1 MKEKQTRRNMG
12 RRELLRL
19 GGQGAVLLAAG
30 SLLPGAVARIGSRF
44 GASGA
49 KAARRSAGF
58 LSSPAAGPEMPSAA
72 ATEIRL
78 VATDGF
84 THLPGRDPLY
94 VFGFR
99 DVSGNF
105 DDPPNELDIYKGA
118 VQAPAPI
125 LWVDQDTDVEVRLT
139 NIGLVIR
146 PDLDDSHTI
155 HWHGFRNATAIFDG
169 VPEVSIAVPVARDFR
184 YYFVPHEEGTYMY
197 HCHFEDVEHV
207 QMGMVGVVF
216 VRPKQ
221 NLGVD
226 AIPPDVDAIPPGKYT
241 YNDGDGST
249 AYDREFALLIQDVWS
264 VPHDN
269 LEAIQETIWSDYD
282 ADYWV
287 INGRCYPDPLQPN
300 RWLPDGITPD
310 PDADPSLESQPIS
323 SLIQMNPGEVALLR
337 FVNLGYEQHAME
349 LPGIPMTVVGED
361 ATYLGPLPSGRA
373 DIRYTTNVVYI
384 GPGESRDVLIT
395 APDHVG
401 LDPFNTYLLKNR
413 NLAKLINPGVPGLG
427 GMATEVRVYP
437 GTSVATTVP
446 EQTVPSQ
453 TFSL

>member
-1 MKEKQTRRNMG
+1 MKEKQTRRKLG
-12 RRELLRL
+12 RRDLLRL
-19 GGQGAVLLAAG
+19 GGQGVVLLAAG

-49 KAARRSAGF
+49 KAARRPSGILTPSGSA
-58 LSSPAAGPEMPSAA
+58 PAVPSAA
-72 ATEIRL
+72 AKEVRL

-125 LWVDQDTDVEVRLT
+125 LWVDQNTDVEVRLT

-155 HWHGFRNATAIFDG
+155 HWHGFRNQISIFDG
-169 VPEVSIAVPVARDFR
+169 VPEVSIAVPPGRTFN
-184 YYFVPHEEGTYMY
+184 YYFNPHEEGTYMY
-197 HCHFEDVEHV
+197 HCHFEDTEHV

-216 VRPKQ
+216 VRPSQ
-221 NLGVD
+221 NTLTT
-226 AIPPDVDAIPPGKYT
+226 KYA
-241 YNDGDGST
+241 YNDDDGST
-249 AYDREFALLIQDVWS
+249 AYDREFALLLQDVWT

-269 LEAIQETIWSDYD
+269 LASIQETVWSDYD
-282 ADYWV
+282 ANYWV
-287 INGRCYPDPLQPN
+287 INGRCYPDTVQPN
-300 RWLPDGITPD
+300 LGEAGED
-310 PDADPSLESQPIS
+310 PDLGSQPIS

-361 ATYLGPLPSGRA
+361 ATYLGELPSGRA

-395 APDHVG
+395 APPHVG
-401 LDPFNTYLLKNR
+401 SDPYNTYLLKNR
-413 NLAKLINPGVPGLG
+413 NLAKLHNPGVSGLG

-437 GTSVATTVP
+437 ATSSPTTVP
-446 EQTVPSQ
+446 DQIDPNQ
-453 TFSL
+453 TFAL

>member
-1 MKEKQTRRNMG
+1 MDDMKEKQPRRRLG
-12 RRELLRL
+12 RRDLLRL
-19 GGQGAVLLAAG
+19 GGRGAALLAAG
-30 SLLPGAVARIGSRF
+30 SLLPVAVAQIGSRF
-44 GASGA
+44 GAGQA

-84 THLPGRDPLY
+84 TNLPGRDPLY

-99 DVSGNF
+99 DVSANF
-105 DDPPNELDIYKGA
+105 NDPPNVLDVYKGH

-155 HWHGFRNATAIFDG
+155 HWHGFRNQISIFDG
-169 VPEVSIAVPVARDFR
+169 VPEASIAVPVSRTFR
-184 YYFVPHEEGTYMY
+184 YYFNPHEEGTYMY
-197 HCHFEDVEHV
+197 HCHFEDTEHV

-216 VRPKQ
+216 VRPSQ
-221 NLGVD
+221 NGGGNLY
-226 AIPPDVDAIPPGKYT
+226 A

-249 AYDREFALLIQDVWS
+249 RYDREYALLLQDVWT

-269 LEAIQETIWSDYD
+269 LASIQETVWSDYD
-282 ADYWV
+282 ANYWV
-287 INGRCYPDPLQPN
+287 INGRCYPDTAKPN
-300 RWLPDGITPD
+300 LGETGED
-310 PDADPSLESQPIS
+310 PDLGSQPIS

-349 LPGIPMTVVGED
+349 LLGIPMEVVGED
-361 ATYLGPLPSGRA
+361 ATYLGPLASGR
-373 DIRYTTNVVYI
+373 DNIKYTTNVVYI

-395 APDHVG
+395 APAHVG
-401 LDPFNTYLLKNR
+401 PGPYDTYLLKNR
-413 NLAKLINPGVPGLG
+413 NLAKLHNPGVSGLG
-427 GMATEVRVYP
+427 GMATEVRVYSADVP
-437 GTSVATTVP
+437 DQTSP
-446 EQTVPSQ
+446 NQ
-453 TFSL
+453 TFDL